1 MIENIVVK
9 SSAWCDSDIKTI
21 FEDEDVLFTEAVDL
35 PSLLVE
41 LEIFKSKSQA
51 RKAGRDGAIPDGYTH
66 EFKAS
71 KKRRLYI
78 WNPTE

>member
-9 SSAWCDSDIKTI
+9 SSAWRDSDIKTI
-21 FEDEDVLFTEAVDL
+21 FEDEDVLFTEATDL
-35 PSLLVE
+35 PTLLVE
-41 LEIFKSKSQA
+41 LGIFKSKSQA
-51 RKAGRDGAIPDGYTH
+51 RKASRDGPIPNGYTH